1 MGSVDFSK
9 IKSEISNRKQQDI
22 QRGEE
27 SGRIPKNKLI
37 HGLLSARDSGRPN
50 EASQAIRAVS
60 MVSEGKKAVVNENGD
75 ARIVG
80 TSSMN
85 LPPIQPKPQNNIN
98 EFGNFAP
105 KVNNDNNFGMMPER
119 EPANLEAEANRRR
132 NEYASQGI
140 KTDAW
145 GIPLQS
151 QQPAYQQQY
160 NPQMMNGVNA
170 DALQGLVFELMDK
183 YLQDKMVPLMKEALK
198 STIVDQYTNSVV
210 KNNII
215 QNEEAIEE
223 ILKKLIKKMSQS
235 KK

>member
-9 IKSEISNRKQQDI
+9 IKSEINSRKQQDI

-50 EASQAIRAVS
+50 EASQVIRAVS
-60 MVSEGKKAVVNENGD
+60 MVSEGKKAAVNENGD

-80 TSSMN
+80 TSPMN
-85 LPPIQPKPQNNIN
+85 LPPIPSKPQNNIN
-98 EFGNFAP
+98 EFGNFTP
-105 KVNNDNNFGMMPER
+105 KTNNDNLGMMPER
-119 EPANLEAEANRRR
+119 EPANLNAELARRT

-145 GIPLQS
+145 GIPLQGQQS
-151 QQPAYQQQY
+151 QYQQQY

-210 KNNII
+210 KN
-215 QNEEAIEE
+215 
-223 ILKKLIKKMSQS
+223 SV
-235 KK
+235 

>member
-1 MGSVDFSK
+1 MNGIDLSK
-9 IKSEISNRKQQDI
+9 IKSEISSRKQQDI
-22 QRGEE
+22 EIGEHN
-27 SGRIPKNKLI
+27 GRIPKNKLI
-37 HGLLSARDSGRPN
+37 HGLLNARDTGKPN

-60 MVSEGKKAVVNENGD
+60 MVSEGKKATVDEFGNTKIIG
-75 ARIVG
+75 
-80 TSSMN
+80 SSPMN
-85 LPPIQPKPQNNIN
+85 LPPIPSKPQNSIN
-98 EFGNFAP
+98 EMINYP
-105 KVNNDNNFGMMPER
+105 KQSNTNSGMMTER
-119 EPANLEAEANRRR
+119 EPVNNLNSELVRRT

-160 NPQMMNGVNA
+160 NPQMMGGVNA

-210 KNNII
+210 KNNIV

-223 ILKKLIKKMSQS
+223 ILKKLIKKMGQS